1 MATAN
6 ATASS
11 DGEIRAGSRVLSLFE
26 NPLNTRILRA
36 HVDGPRRLGELQES
50 VRPAAPSTVRAAVGN
65 LRANGALFRRS
76 VGDSASTATVLS
88 RAGEEMLF
96 VAAEVEAWLA
106 RCPAGPIAADSE
118 EAKGAV
124 KALGGGWS
132 STLMHGLASRPF
144 TLAELDGLIPAVS
157 YPSLERRVSS
167 MRTTGQIEPVRKE
180 GRGTPYVVTDW
191 LRYAIAPLC
200 AAGRCE
206 RRHMGEKSG
215 PITAIE
221 VEASFLLAVSLA
233 PLRKGARG
241 RCMLAVQ
248 TDPEETADEEPKLA
262 GVTVEVERG
271 QVASCVSEIGAA
283 PTTWAVGAP
292 ETWLDVVIDGRIE
305 DLRIGGV
312 NPQLALDLVTGMH
325 FALFADRRSGTRR

>member
-1 MATAN
+1 MATVS
-6 ATASS
+6 ATAWP

-26 NPLNTRILRA
+26 NPLNARLLRA
-36 HVDGPRRLGELQES
+36 HIDGPMRLGELQES
-50 VRPAAPSTVRAAVGN
+50 VGPSAPSTVRAAVAN
-65 LRANGALFRRS
+65 LRANGALARP
-76 VGDSASTATVLS
+76 SAGNSTSAATVLS
-88 RAGEEMLF
+88 RAGEGMLF

-106 RCPAGPIAADSE
+106 RCPAGPIAPDSE
-118 EAKGAV
+118 EAREAV

-132 STLMHGLASRPF
+132 STLMHGLANRPF
-144 TLAELDGLIPAVS
+144 TLAELDSFIPGVS
-157 YPSLERRVSS
+157 YASLERRVSW
-167 MRTTGQIEPVRKE
+167 MRATGQIEPVRKA

-191 LRYAIAPLC
+191 LRYSIAPLC

-206 RRHMGEKSG
+206 RRHLEEESG

-221 VEASFLLAVSLA
+221 VEASFLLVVSLA
-233 PLRKGARG
+233 PLRRSARG
-241 RCMLAVQ
+241 SCMLAVQ
-248 TDPEETADEEPKLA
+248 TDPREPGEEEPRLA
-262 GVTVEVERG
+262 GVTVEVDRG
-271 QVASCVSEIGAA
+271 QVASCTPEIGAE

-325 FALFADRRSGTRR
+325 FALFGDR